1 MRSYLVPMHQIDDN
15 LYLGGLSASSNL
27 SLLNQHG
34 ITSLCSALSAGSH
47 FGKHEGIVY
56 HTIDI
61 DDAPSANIKQFIP
74 EAIRFVDRE
83 LRAGK
88 KVLIHCAAGISR
100 SSSIAVAYFMAKYA
114 IDFDQALAKVR
125 MGRACATPNMGF
137 EQQLRSLNH
146 AQLRKCLAS
155 NDAQS

>member
-47 FGKHEGIVY
+47 FGKHPGITY

-61 DDAPSANIKQFIP
+61 DDTPSANIKQFVP

-100 SSSIAVAYFMAKYA
+100 SSSIAVAYFMAKYGM
-114 IDFDQALAKVR
+114 DFDQALAKVR

-137 EQQLRSLNH
+137 ERQLRSLDP
-146 AQLRKCLAS
+146 ATLRKCFNL
-155 NDAQS
+155 NDA